1 MEIGILYIAIG
12 KYVAFF
18 NDFYKTCEKYFLVDT
33 PKTYFVFTDQP
44 FLEFRYKENVIICS
58 QKKIGLAWKYFYFVL
73 ICFFL

>member
-44 FLEFRYKENVIICS
+44 FLEFRYKENVII
-58 QKKIGLAWKYFYFVL
+58 FFVL

>member
-44 FLEFRYKENVIICS
+44 FLEFRYK
-58 QKKIGLAWKYFYFVL
+58 
-73 ICFFL
+73 